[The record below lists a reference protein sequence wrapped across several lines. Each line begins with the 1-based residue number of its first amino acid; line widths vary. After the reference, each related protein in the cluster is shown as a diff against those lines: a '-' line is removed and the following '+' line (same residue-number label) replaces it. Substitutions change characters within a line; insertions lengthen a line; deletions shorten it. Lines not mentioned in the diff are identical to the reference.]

1 MPKDV
6 FLSVRLDGPTKLRL
20 EAFAKERGISLG
32 EFCRQIVDEYLL
44 AQGEPADPSVR
55 TPSEPS
61 LADSRRIALHE
72 LKERYLR
79 RFPGGEDDGYQL
91 QWVRAC
97 LSNIRALTNADPRTV
112 LTEVRTLAG
121 IPSWMTPVG
130 SVTDGGTT

>member
-20 EAFAKERGISLG
+20 EAFARERGISLG

-44 AQGEPADPSVR
+44 AQGEPADPAVR
-55 TPSEPS
+55 LPSELP
-61 LADSRRIALHE
+61 LADSRRMALHE

-91 QWVRAC
+91 HWVRAC
-97 LSNIRALTNADPRTV
+97 LSNIRALTNADPRAV
-112 LTEVRTLAG
+112 LAEIRTLVG
-121 IPSWMTPVG
+121 IPSWATPVG
-130 SVTDGGTT
+130 GGDGGTA

>member
-20 EAFAKERGISLG
+20 EAFAKERGLSLG

-44 AQGEPADPSVR
+44 AQGEPADPNVR
-55 TPSEPS
+55 LPSEPS
-61 LADSRRIALHE
+61 LADSRRMALHE

-97 LSNIRALTNADPRTV
+97 LSNIRALTNADPRAV
-112 LTEVRTLAG
+112 LAEVRALVG
-121 IPSWMTPVG
+121 IPSWATPGGEV
-130 SVTDGGTT
+130 DGGTA